1 MLLKNTP
8 TSLASQV
15 AVILDLFLHRKKHL
29 EKKKYVH
36 PGLAIEG
43 KRERVECY
51 LGFQIGMSERALYK
65 LEIFLKSA
73 G

>member
-15 AVILDLFLHRKKHL
+15 AVMMDLFLHRKKDL
-29 EKKKYVH
+29 EKKKYIH

-43 KRERVECY
+43 KRERIECY
-51 LGFQIGMSERALYK
+51 LSVPDRDVR
-65 LEIFLKSA
+65 KSTVKA
-73 G
+73 